1 VWLITSSFKLTTN
14 ASQEIQ
20 SIGDSMMLY
29 YPVEN
34 QNKFK
39 ELACVLHHAPNEMVM
54 TCKLHRIIDD
64 NSE

>member
-1 VWLITSSFKLTTN
+1 MN

-20 SIGDSMMLY
+20 SIGDSMAFY

-34 QNKFK
+34 QNEFK
-39 ELACVLHHAPNEMVM
+39 ELACVLHHAPNEMVI
-54 TCKLHRIIDD
+54 TCKLHGIIDD

>member
-1 VWLITSSFKLTTN
+1 ML
-14 ASQEIQ
+14 
-20 SIGDSMMLY
+20 LY

-39 ELACVLHHAPNEMVM
+39 ELACVLHHAPNEMVT
-54 TCKLHRIIDD
+54 TCKLHGIIDD